1 MGVFRKI
8 FGSNTDASKDKSDKK
23 DQSKFLESSSL
34 PADEAFTINFNK
46 NGGITMP
53 LKI

>member
-23 DQSKFLESSSL
+23 DQSKFLESKQ
-34 PADEAFTINFNK
+34 FTCR
-46 NGGITMP
+46 
-53 LKI
+53 

>member
-23 DQSKFLESSSL
+23 DQSKLFRVKQ
-34 PADEAFTINFNK
+34 FTCR
-46 NGGITMP
+46 
-53 LKI
+53 